1 MTTPFK
7 TAPARTG
14 ERELLFYKSFKVGF
28 EFQKKGTVVIFAA
41 KR

>member
-7 TAPARTG
+7 RRLR
-14 ERELLFYKSFKVGF
+14 ERGSENFYFYKSFKVGF
-28 EFQKKGTVVIFAA
+28 EFQKKCTVVIFAA